1 MLSKVYAV
9 EIIGVIQIQL
19 IQPQRDQRVLVLL
32 FGFVARDYLSFQM
45 SSKKV
50 MNVVATLLSLIC
62 FGWYLTHSIFP
73 GPNCDPGTLS
83 C

>member
-1 MLSKVYAV
+1 MLYRYLFSHDSTDSTSARPTGFGLAFWFCGK
-9 EIIGVIQIQL
+9 
-19 IQPQRDQRVLVLL
+19 RSFVLSDV
-32 FGFVARDYLSFQM
+32 
-45 SSKKV
+45 SKKV
-50 MNVVATLLSLIC
+50 MNVVATLLSLMC